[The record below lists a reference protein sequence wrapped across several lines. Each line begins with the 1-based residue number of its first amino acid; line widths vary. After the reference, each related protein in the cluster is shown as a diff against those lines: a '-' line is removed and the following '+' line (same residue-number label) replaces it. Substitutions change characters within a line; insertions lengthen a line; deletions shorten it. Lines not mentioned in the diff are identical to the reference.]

1 MARGQWKSCLLIEH
15 RPVGVGSEV
24 LGEVLHLLDECGP
37 RAVEVLLID

>member
-1 MARGQWKSCLLIEH
+1 MARGQWKPCLLIEH